1 MSLLTLLVPI
11 DLQNIFHACMV
22 FSLQRSAALQTV
34 MCCCSSEK
42 PRQSVEQAAVLGWAL
57 PLLEHSWF
65 PSPRY
70 KCLYL
75 FGREY
80 LPLLLFHTISTPKL
94 VNKTCYSNSNQS
106 LHGQLFFFP
115 SLFLHSAAGGLSNGA
130 MGSHQ
135 REEQPHLPQS
145 FLPVLRARSCWRSE
159 WCSCIGLCKNIT
171 SGRGKKENYFS
182 QGVNTVTQ
190 FYLTGILTNSML
202 EEGKKKYRKFFLPK
216 FLRI

>member
-1 MSLLTLLVPI
+1 MSPGLFERPQLHEPLILISFLVIASLLFHRSPAKEKPQDPIFDPVLMSLLTLLVPI
-11 DLQNIFHACMV
+11 DLQNTFHACMV

-106 LHGQLFFFP
+106 LHGRLFFFP

-135 REEQPHLPQS
+135 RDQSHFCLCSEPGAAEEASDAHAS
-145 FLPVLRARSCWRSE
+145 AFA
-159 WCSCIGLCKNIT
+159 KT
-171 SGRGKKENYFS
+171 
-182 QGVNTVTQ
+182 
-190 FYLTGILTNSML
+190 
-202 EEGKKKYRKFFLPK
+202 
-216 FLRI
+216 